1 MQADPDAVVDAIRW
15 KRAVLDTLFDGPA
28 TGYELQKWFDA
39 GVVIPRC
46 ARPSVEKEVL
56 A

>member
-1 MQADPDAVVDAIRW
+1 MQADSDEVVDAIGW
-15 KRAVLDTLFDGPA
+15 KEAVLDTLFEGPA
-28 TGYELQKWFDA
+28 VGYELQKWFDA
-39 GVVIPRC
+39 GVVIARC